1 MKLQWLVRALLLFY
15 NVLAICSGPVQFPN
29 GQSSGETR
37 SLRGEPEAEPRVIHR
52 QIKRLLLSCLLGRRR
67 RSLQS
72 PPQAQAEGRF
82 FLPVIQST
90 NVHVNSGGGGGRPT
104 YYPGQGGG
112 NYGSSCNIPGSLG
125 APPSLPALPSL
136 PSFPSVPSLPSLPS
150 LPSTPGGDDGDD
162 DDDDDDDDDTDDNS
176 NVIPVTETNN
186 EKKRRRRPTTY
197 SYNNINRYLRPFYR
211 EVRRFNPFF

>member
-1 MKLQWLVRALLLFY
+1 MSGARRWSAQQSGGGGGIPPFVRQYSSVRQKYVLTFLGSQLQWLVRALLLFY

-112 NYGSSCNIPGSLG
+112 LF
-125 APPSLPALPSL
+125 
-136 PSFPSVPSLPSLPS
+136 SFCRNH
-150 LPSTPGGDDGDD
+150 DHD
-162 DDDDDDDDDTDDNS
+162 
-176 NVIPVTETNN
+176 
-186 EKKRRRRPTTY
+186 
-197 SYNNINRYLRPFYR
+197 
-211 EVRRFNPFF
+211 